1 MDDLRVFSGF
11 PEAGLRFLADLAKN
25 NDRDWFQAHKDAYQ
39 DHVLAPA
46 QDFVLALGERLKNIS
61 PGLRYDTATNGS
73 GSILRIYRD
82 IRFSQDKTP
91 YNTQVRM
98 VFWEGTRKK
107 MENPSFFV
115 SVRPTGLGIYA
126 GVHLFSKPLL
136 AAYRDSVVD
145 DQLGSDLET
154 ALGSVKSAGDYTIGG
169 QHYKRV
175 PRGYDAEHPR
185 ANLLRYNGLYAHT
198 QAAGPEA
205 IVTPGLVDICFAH
218 LQHVAPLHQWLVRV
232 VQLFEV

>member
-1 MDDLRVFSGF
+1 MDDRHVFSGF
-11 PEAGLRFLADLAKN
+11 PQAGLHFLADLAESN
-25 NDRDWFQAHKDAYQ
+25 NREWFQEHKNEYLDY
-39 DHVLAPA
+39 VLAPA
-46 QDFVLALGERLKNIS
+46 QDFVFALGERLKDIS
-61 PGLRYDTATNGS
+61 PNLRYDPATNGT

-82 IRFSQDKTP
+82 IRFSKDKTP

-98 VFWEGTRKK
+98 VFWEGNKKK

-115 SVRPTGLGIYA
+115 SVRPAGVGIYA
-126 GVHLFSKPLL
+126 GVHVFSKPLL
-136 AAYRDSVVD
+136 AAYRDAVAD
-145 DQLGSDLET
+145 EQLGSDLET
-154 ALGSVKSAGDYTIGG
+154 ALTSVKSAGDYTIGG

-185 ANLLRYNGLYAHT
+185 ADLLRYNGLYAHA

-205 IVTPGLVDICFAH
+205 IVTPELVDICFAH
-218 LQHVAPLHQWLVRV
+218 LQHMAPLHRWLVRV